1 MSDSDTNIEKRERVQ
16 ADWDEAADHWARWE
30 PYIHNLLWPVSV
42 RLAAGARLRA
52 GMKVLDVGTG
62 TGDMA
67 LFAAGVVENSGSVV
81 GIDLSEDMLQTA
93 RDRARVLG
101 FANVSFEQA
110 SGDVFAADS
119 QSFDAIVGRFSAFF
133 FPDVVAGLSHL
144 RTLLKPGGRASFSLW
159 TPPEVNPVFGI
170 PRDALAPF
178 TKGQQEADSFNP
190 FRHSGPGLFATA
202 MKEAGYAEV
211 TDEEVGL
218 YQFAPGCEAYW
229 DILVKVSTSFRK
241 QYDPLS
247 EKDQHAVKQS
257 VLKQISQYETN
268 GIVRVPARAR
278 VVSGTS
284 T

>member
-1 MSDSDTNIEKRERVQ
+1 MSDCDTNIEKRERVQ

-42 RLAAGARLRA
+42 RLAAGARLHA

-101 FANVSFEQA
+101 FANVLFEQA
-110 SGDVFAADS
+110 SGDVFAAES

-211 TDEEVGL
+211 TDE
-218 YQFAPGCEAYW
+218 
-229 DILVKVSTSFRK
+229 
-241 QYDPLS
+241 
-247 EKDQHAVKQS
+247 
-257 VLKQISQYETN
+257 
-268 GIVRVPARAR
+268 
-278 VVSGTS
+278 
-284 T
+284 